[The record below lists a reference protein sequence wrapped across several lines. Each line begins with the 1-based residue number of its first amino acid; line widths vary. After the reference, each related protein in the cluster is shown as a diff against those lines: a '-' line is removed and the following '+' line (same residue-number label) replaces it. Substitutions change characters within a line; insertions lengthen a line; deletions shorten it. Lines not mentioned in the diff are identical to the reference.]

1 MVDSLIRNLRN
12 VNHSFLA
19 RSKLYECTE
28 FLNAY
33 NLTFVNLAFF
43 EVFYDSLDILHSLI
57 HSSLLNTAYRNESVI
72 SNINLNTALIN
83 DCVDCLTT
91 LSNYFTNLS
100 WVNRC
105 LDNLRCILTNS
116 LSRLSNSR
124 LHTCIHNEKSC
135 FSCSSY
141 SLFNDWS
148 CKTVNLNIHLDS
160 CNTFCC
166 TCYLE
171 IHISKEIFKSL
182 DISKYNIIIICL
194 ACNKTT

>member
-12 VNHSFLA
+12 VNHSFLT

-135 FSCSSY
+135 FSCSSD
-141 SLFNDWS
+141 SLFNYWS
-148 CKTVNLNIHLDS
+148 CKTMNLNIHLDS
-160 CNTFCC
+160 CDTFCC

-171 IHISKEIFKSL
+171 IHISEEIFKSL
-182 DISKYNIIIICL
+182 NISKYDIIIICL
-194 ACNKTT
+194 TCNKTT